1 MSQKKAKQAR
11 KKAGPAPQATTRQN
25 PPPEVPILTPRY
37 IRDLQEAV
45 EILKRPRPEP
55 LYKVIV
61 PNPDGKPHWENEADE
76 FERSV
81 KFEMTEAHFM
91 KLELDKMGFDNL
103 IEGDSTPAPEYATI
117 FVDPLGE
124 IQDHP
129 KWKTGADLIIELSE
143 DPNIFQGDFAGN
155 RWQGSGAKWCKCPVT
170 REDCPDRQGVSS
182 YGELPTCAQCSEKL
196 VSSQTHY
203 HVIHMNLPDKLC
215 DKCWAK
221 GPLPEED
228 QETMFRFLI
237 DPAYQ

>member
-11 KKAGPAPQATTRQN
+11 KKDGPPLQVTTRPN
-25 PPPEVPILTPRY
+25 PPPEAPILTPRY
-37 IRDLQEAV
+37 IRDLQKAV

-55 LYKVIV
+55 LHKVIV

-81 KFEMTEAHFM
+81 KFEMTLAHFQATG
-91 KLELDKMGFDNL
+91 LDQIGFDNL
-103 IEGDSTPAPEYATI
+103 IEGDKTRAPEYATI
-117 FVDPLGE
+117 FVDPLAK
-124 IQDHP
+124 ILDHP
-129 KWKTGADLIIELSE
+129 KWKTGAELITDLEK
-143 DPNIFQGDFAGN
+143 DPNVFQGDFAGN

-221 GPLPEED
+221 GPLPEEN
-228 QETMFRFLI
+228 QEARFRF
-237 DPAYQ
+237 Q